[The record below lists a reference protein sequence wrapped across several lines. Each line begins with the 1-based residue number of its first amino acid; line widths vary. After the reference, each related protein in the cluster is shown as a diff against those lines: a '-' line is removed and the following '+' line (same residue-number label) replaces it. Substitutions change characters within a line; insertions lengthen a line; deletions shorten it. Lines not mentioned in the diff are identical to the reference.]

1 MTSKDVKVKRGHD
14 TMTKSLAKSKSESEI
29 QKEKSRSTCEVE
41 RDSGVDQ
48 SSSGVSSSASSRK
61 PSDCSNV
68 PSVEYQLSTIQSAV
82 EKILDPR
89 KAEFSNRIERLC
101 KDIGNTIAKCAE
113 TSWGYV
119 VNAED
124 SGRCTLVVGPLD
136 TLSENHAEGL
146 QVSFSQFW
154 SSVNNTSPDLNAR
167 RSVSGANSS
176 ASQESVS
183 TCGSSKLMSA
193 TSRDSQFGG
202 DAVEMNLRQLHAQCE
217 V

>member
-1 MTSKDVKVKRGHD
+1 MTSKDVKGKRGHG

-61 PSDCSNV
+61 PSDCSNA
-68 PSVEYQLSTIQSAV
+68 PSIEYQLSAIQSAV
-82 EKILDPR
+82 EKVLDPR
-89 KAEFSNRIERLC
+89 KAEFSERIERLC
-101 KDIGNTIAKCAE
+101 KDIGNTIAKCAK
-113 TSWGYV
+113 TGWDCV

-136 TLSENHAEGL
+136 TLSENHAEGS
-146 QVSFSQFW
+146 QFSFSQLLD
-154 SSVNNTSPDLNAR
+154 STSPDLNAR
-167 RSVSGANSS
+167 RCVSGTKSS
-176 ASQESVS
+176 ASQGSVS
-183 TCGSSKLMSA
+183 TCASSIGPVSA
-193 TSRDSQFGG
+193 TGRDSQFGG
-202 DAVEMNLRQLHAQCE
+202 DAVEMNSRQLHAQCE